1 MIRNK
6 LWDGGHVCLA
16 PEYISGFTR
25 SLAVHRRSNYIRERE
40 ERLFVKSIQTMSLLE
55 PPSVLL
61 RLLHESLPETSTL
74 ANDDDDMVGREEIF
88 AYVAFLAKG
97 LAELNEFNADVW
109 RDTLEPYLDQVV
121 SLDKSKKDDMVETFR
136 QAAEKE
142 LTDQD
147 DAESYG
153 DGDDDAEEICD
164 LRFNLA
170 YGGKI
175 LLHQTRLHLLRGR
188 RYGM

>member
-1 MIRNK
+1 
-6 LWDGGHVCLA
+6 
-16 PEYISGFTR
+16 
-25 SLAVHRRSNYIRERE
+25 
-40 ERLFVKSIQTMSLLE
+40 MSLLE
-55 PPSVLL
+55 PPEILL
-61 RLLHESLPETSTL
+61 RLLHESLPEGNSTTTTD
-74 ANDDDDMVGREEIF
+74 AAADNAEEIF

-109 RDTLEPYLDQVV
+109 RDALEPYLDQVV
-121 SLDKSKKDDMVETFR
+121 SLDKNKKDDLVETFR
-136 QAAEKE
+136 LAAEKE

-153 DGDDDAEEICD
+153 DGEDDDAEEICD

-175 LLHQTRLHLLRGR
+175 LLYQTKLHLLRGR
-188 RYGM
+188 RYGKYGNKRLMLMFGPLVAIAVGFDH